1 MISPKAHKLLRNPL
15 IRKEIIKRL
24 HKIRRARERGFVI
37 RLRDIVNRRYSLKT
51 KKERSLI

>member
-1 MISPKAHKLLRNPL
+1 
-15 IRKEIIKRL
+15 L